1 MRWAEYFSSML
12 NIVHAYLASFQVR
25 AADLRMAIR
34 LPPLSGLRLFEAAAR
49 YGSFKRAAN
58 ELNLTPGAF
67 SHGIDALEE
76 YLDAQLFAREA
87 RGVVLTA
94 AGRQYLPYVSEALS
108 MIATGTLRLP
118 SRRFDER
125 LSISSF
131 SLFAYKVLLP
141 RLRKFQT
148 LYPNITVTVDVSRQ
162 IVDLPSDEFDVA
174 IRSGRDSW
182 PNLSCDLLGRLAF
195 VPVGAPNYI
204 RDISRG
210 DRFDWSRAT
219 LIHIPT
225 STEDWETWCN
235 HSRIDVSAARKIVV
249 STVQLALEAAAE
261 GVGIAI
267 GRLPLINDDLAAD
280 RLAVA
285 IDHVVP
291 VSTGYWLVA
300 PPGVETRRE
309 IIAFRNWLVEETSE
323 LSWKARSAKAPAA
336 RSVDPVAC
344 PELTLEA

>member
-1 MRWAEYFSSML
+1 
-12 NIVHAYLASFQVR
+12 
-25 AADLRMAIR
+25 MAIR

-49 YGSFKRAAN
+49 YGSFKRAAY

-67 SHGIDALEE
+67 SHGIDALEQ
-76 YLDAQLFAREA
+76 YLDVQLFAREA

-108 MIATGTLRLP
+108 IIATGTLRLP
-118 SRRFDER
+118 SRRFDQR

-141 RLRKFQT
+141 RLQNFRT
-148 LYPNITVTVDVSRQ
+148 LYPDITVTVDVSRQ
-162 IVDLPSDEFDVA
+162 IVQLPSDEFDVA
-174 IRSGRDSW
+174 IRSGHDSW

-204 RDISRG
+204 RDLSRG

-225 STEDWETWCN
+225 SAEDWQTWCN
-235 HSRIDVSAARKIVV
+235 HSRIDVSAARKIIV

-267 GRLPLINDDLAAD
+267 GRLPLISDDLDAG

-285 IDHVVP
+285 VDHVVP
-291 VSTGYWLVA
+291 VSTGYWLVQPA
-300 PPGVETRRE
+300 GTETRRE
-309 IIAFRNWLVEETSE
+309 IIAFRNWLVEENSK
-323 LSWKARSAKAPAA
+323 LSWPTHAAQSRDRARVDSYPA
-336 RSVDPVAC
+336 
-344 PELTLEA
+344 TLN